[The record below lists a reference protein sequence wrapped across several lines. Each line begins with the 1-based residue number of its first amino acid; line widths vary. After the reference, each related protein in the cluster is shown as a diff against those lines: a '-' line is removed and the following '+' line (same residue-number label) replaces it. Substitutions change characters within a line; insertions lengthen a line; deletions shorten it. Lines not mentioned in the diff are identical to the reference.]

1 MKNILRVVM
10 ASVFTLGFI
19 TAPSANAAYTV
30 KPKVGQC
37 FNYSAAEV
45 SAPFAKKNPI
55 NCSST
60 HTAETYLVAK
70 WPLSEPPSAL
80 PDGDAL
86 EIASSLCRA
95 WGTTGILTDSYFNYW
110 AWYTPD
116 PKAWAKGE
124 RWLRCDA
131 MHVTNDTEPYKYA
144 SWKGQKFKAK
154 KRI

>member
-1 MKNILRVVM
+1 MKNFKVV
-10 ASVFTLGFI
+10 TLVAFLL
-19 TAPSANAAYTV
+19 APLLIIQPANAAYTV

-37 FNYSAAEV
+37 FNYSPTDV
-45 SAPFAKKNPI
+45 SAAYATKNPV
-55 NCSST
+55 NCSGT

-70 WPLSEPPSAL
+70 WPLTKPPTEL
-80 PDGDAL
+80 PDGDGL

-95 WGTTGILTDSYFNYW
+95 WGTSGILTNSYFNYW

-116 PKAWAKGE
+116 PKAWARGE

-131 MHVTNDTEPYKYA
+131 MHVLNETEPYVYA

>member
-1 MKNILRVVM
+1 M
-10 ASVFTLGFI
+10 
-19 TAPSANAAYTV
+19 
-30 KPKVGQC
+30 
-37 FNYSAAEV
+37 
-45 SAPFAKKNPI
+45 
-55 NCSST
+55 
-60 HTAETYLVAK
+60 AK